1 MDDILSVTPLGTEEL
16 PKHINQQFKDG
27 ATFYRSKT
35 KFGVV
40 ADGTVRVYPC
50 DLLVLQT
57 KSGERYI
64 YDFVN
69 VGTPTLAAKDA
80 LDSETLAQVNAR
92 MPTVGSGPTAN
103 SVSNSSTAGNN
114 QTQTRPNYQRQAD
127 HCLISRRCS
136 IRSISRR
143 LTSTGRTSS
152 RNRQSWTSVPNA
164 RWSWTGWR
172 SVCFKVIRGM
182 WNRCWEYRHVIFP
195 TVFVMLKPKTAQCRL
210 LQIWSL
216 SYDWCFDSDEL
227 FGSSPCK
234 LYNDLLLPVHCKVY
248 INMKMT
254 VVKNRS
260 AWYNGGHGTECGV
273 ASDFVADG

>member
-57 KSGERYI
+57 KSGDRYI

-92 MPTVGSGPTAN
+92 MPTVGSGPAAN

-114 QTQTRPNYQRQAD
+114 QTQTPRITNAPARLGCAEPPWTFAIGFARRDPAAPPVQGMTSHPTGDRRDAIGRIHRPPDRPLRFKA
-127 HCLISRRCS
+127 SGTPARRTCEA
-136 IRSISRR
+136 IRRVRVQFPWRAIAE
-143 LTSTGRTSS
+143 GRPGPICAGS
-152 RNRQSWTSVPNA
+152 
-164 RWSWTGWR
+164 
-172 SVCFKVIRGM
+172 C
-182 WNRCWEYRHVIFP
+182 C
-195 TVFVMLKPKTAQCRL
+195 
-210 LQIWSL
+210 
-216 SYDWCFDSDEL
+216 
-227 FGSSPCK
+227 GSSA
-234 LYNDLLLPVHCKVY
+234 
-248 INMKMT
+248 
-254 VVKNRS
+254 S
-260 AWYNGGHGTECGV
+260 FAGEGGMCC
-273 ASDFVADG
+273 

>member
-57 KSGERYI
+57 KSGDRYI

-103 SVSNSSTAGNN
+103 SVSNSSTAGF
-114 QTQTRPNYQRQAD
+114 A
-127 HCLISRRCS
+127 L
-136 IRSISRR
+136 
-143 LTSTGRTSS
+143 STAGFAFPTAGFAFPDVKSS
-152 RNRQSWTSVPNA
+152 
-164 RWSWTGWR
+164 
-172 SVCFKVIRGM
+172 SVCFGSS
-182 WNRCWEYRHVIFP
+182 
-195 TVFVMLKPKTAQCRL
+195 ACRL
-210 LQIWSL
+210 KSNV
-216 SYDWCFDSDEL
+216 
-227 FGSSPCK
+227 G
-234 LYNDLLLPVHCKVY
+234 
-248 INMKMT
+248 
-254 VVKNRS
+254 
-260 AWYNGGHGTECGV
+260 
-273 ASDFVADG
+273 